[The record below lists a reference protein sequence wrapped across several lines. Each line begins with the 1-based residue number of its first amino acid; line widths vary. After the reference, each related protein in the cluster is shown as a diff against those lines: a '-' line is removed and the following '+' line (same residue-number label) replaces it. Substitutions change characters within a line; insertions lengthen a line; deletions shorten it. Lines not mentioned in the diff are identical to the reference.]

1 MALNKFG
8 QFIRKYRIDNA
19 LLLKNM
25 AETLK
30 IGSAYLSGMET
41 GSKPIPSDMVEK
53 ISNAYKFDEKQRAEL
68 QRSVDESQSEVKVKT
83 FNNPLNQQVAAAF
96 ARSIDSLS
104 EEEKRQILEIL
115 NGNSK

>member
-8 QFIRKYRIDNA
+8 QFIRKYRIDNS

-115 NGNSK
+115 NGNTK

>member
-53 ISNAYKFDEKQRAEL
+53 ISNAYNPC
-68 QRSVDESQSEVKVKT
+68 SSNPTTSISPCCPI
-83 FNNPLNQQVAAAF
+83 NPLFRAIIRIALAAF
-96 ARSIDSLS
+96 LICFADKG
-104 EEEKRQILEIL
+104 ET
-115 NGNSK
+115 SKPLFCIAI